1 MEESKVTQAALWWHR
16 FRNRK
21 KVGNKSLGFSN
32 KGKGPKSF
40 LIILPEHST
49 EADLASRFILS
60 MKNALGPYRA
70 KQIKILGN
78 SVVGN
83 LLEINKFKDFIL
95 YTEEDLN
102 KLGLP
107 DKELISECNQIEV
120 DAVLDLNQDFSP
132 ISATLC
138 AEIIAPIKLGFYS
151 GQGEDYYNVMVR
163 RTGEELAESG
173 FKEIFQI
180 IGIG

>member
-1 MEESKVTQAALWWHR
+1 M
-16 FRNRK
+16 
-21 KVGNKSLGFSN
+21 
-32 KGKGPKSF
+32 
-40 LIILPEHST
+40 
-49 EADLASRFILS
+49 
-60 MKNALGPYRA
+60 
-70 KQIKILGN
+70 
-78 SVVGN
+78 
-83 LLEINKFKDFIL
+83 
-95 YTEEDLN
+95 
-102 KLGLP
+102 
-107 DKELISECNQIEV
+107 

-151 GQGEDYYNVMVR
+151 AQGESYYNVMVR